1 MRIRLADLE
10 GELVAFSGWETGYKH
25 NRTWTCLSNPH
36 VCIWDRDTCVQD
48 AVKQKGGHRF
58 DHLWMSGDKKRNAPQ
73 AIKAFKKVGGVGV
86 VRRYRR
92 KDGTIDFTVKTPQ
105 ERWCIED
112 FLDLYNDSFTKTSMK
127 EKLKLIEEGLEQVE
141 LHKSGSET
149 ILYGATKSVS
159 AFEKEL
165 LEIQQELSS
174 SIEITEKTLK
184 TAKMKGKCKDLDQ
197 LLFPRRGGSKS
208 KGF

>member
-25 NRTWTCLSNPH
+25 NRTWTCLSNTH

-48 AVKQKGGHRF
+48 AVKQKGGYKF
-58 DHLWMSGDKKRNAPQ
+58 DHLWMSGDKRRNAPQ
-73 AIKAFKKVGGVGV
+73 EVKAFKKVGGVGV
-86 VRRYRR
+86 VRRYTRTN
-92 KDGTIDFTVKTPQ
+92 GTIDFTVKTPP
-105 ERWCIED
+105 ERWSIED
-112 FLDLYNDSFTKTSMK
+112 FLDLYNDSFNKTSMK
-127 EKLKLIEEGLEQVE
+127 EKLELIEEGLKSVK
-141 LHKSGSET
+141 LHRSDSED
-149 ILYGATKSVS
+149 ILFGIAKSVS

-184 TAKMKGKCKDLDQ
+184 TAKMKGKCKKLNQ
-197 LLFPRRGGSKS
+197 LIFPTRTNSKT